1 MPNDDFYDNLDE
13 YINSASE
20 STDKKLALYISSL
33 TSFRDEEIL
42 SLFPE
47 TSQLENLADLIEIVS
62 ASTTQNNKIAAFMDN
77 AENLASVAITLLN
90 KVTSSR

>member
-13 YINSASE
+13 YINIASE

-33 TSFRDEEIL
+33 TSFRDDEIL

-47 TSQLENLADLIEIVS
+47 TNQLENLADLIEIVS
-62 ASTTQNNKIAAFMDN
+62 ASTTHNNKIETFMDN
-77 AENLASVAITLLN
+77 AENLASVAIILLGRI
-90 KVTSSR
+90 TSGN